1 MRRPARRRQP
11 RGDRAIPPPGSDLVQ
26 LAAAARYVPS
36 AEHKDRY
43 GPAGIARLR
52 SDATRCPTDLTEEQ
66 IQDWL
71 KEAITAGDVGGLW
84 GDMPYPQLV
93 WKRVGVTVFEGRV
106 SNAEQGWY
114 HGYPLD
120 PTEWPRWV

>member
-1 MRRPARRRQP
+1 MRPPTRRRQP
-11 RGDRAIPPPGSDLVQ
+11 RRDRAVPSDGTILAE

-36 AEHKDRY
+36 AEHKDQY
-43 GPAGIARLR
+43 GPAGIAHLR
-52 SDATRCPTDLTEEQ
+52 TDATRCPRDLTAEQ
-66 IQDWL
+66 AQSWL
-71 KEAITAGDVGGLW
+71 AEAIAKGDVGGLW

-93 WKRVGVTVFEGRV
+93 WKRVQDTVFEARV

-120 PTEWPRWV
+120 PTEWPRWL